1 MSKGQTVEWNNKESA
16 LKNADGL
23 ESLLR
28 DLFRS
33 QGLSVLATQREGQPF
48 TNLVAFAA
56 TDDLKHLAFATSR
69 ATRKYANLSAD
80 SQVAMLVDN
89 RRNQISDFENAAAV
103 TAIGKA
109 EEAIG
114 EHRDRLLEIYLS
126 KHPHLKG
133 FATSPNCALMKV
145 TVEKY
150 DIVRRFQ
157 HVVELRMKP

>member
-1 MSKGQTVEWNNKESA
+1 MELNNKESA
-16 LKNADGL
+16 LKNSDGL

-28 DLFRS
+28 NLFRAQS
-33 QGLSVLATQREGQPF
+33 LAVLATQREGQPF

-56 TDDLKHLAFATSR
+56 TDDLKHLAFATTR
-69 ATRKYANLSAD
+69 ATRKFANLAAD
-80 SQVAMLVDN
+80 SQVAMLVDS

-109 EEAIG
+109 EDAVG
-114 EHRDRLLEIYLS
+114 EHRERLLQVYLS
-126 KHPHLKG
+126 KHPHLRG
-133 FATSPNCALMKV
+133 FATSPTCALMKV

-157 HVVELRMKP
+157 HVVELRMKT